1 MMVCVFFFFFNDT
14 ATTEIYTYGHTRS
27 LHDALPISEQ
37 GTGIGLVVCKRLIE
51 WMGGAIGVE
60 STPGTGSVFWVDL
73 LRTAQV
79 QPGVG
84 SAQAEPAMAVASHVR
99 SEERRVGKAWVSTCS
114 SRRSPYQ
121 STKNKKQYSTTNQ
134 NTTK

>member
-1 MMVCVFFFFFNDT
+1 MDGEQLQSLFQPFNRLGQEAST
-14 ATTEIYTYGHTRS
+14 
-27 LHDALPISEQ
+27 EQ

-84 SAQAEPAMAVASHVR
+84 SAQAEPAMAVASHVQR
-99 SEERRVGKAWVSTCS
+99 SEEQPSEL
-114 SRRSPYQ
+114 Q
-121 STKNKKQYSTTNQ
+121 SLMSI
-134 NTTK
+134 

>member
-84 SAQAEPAMAVASHVR
+84 SAQAEPAMAVASHVQGSR
-99 SEERRVGKAWVSTCS
+99 SAENTSEF
-114 SRRSPYQ
+114 Q
-121 STKNKKQYSTTNQ
+121 SLMRISYVVFCMK
-134 NTTK
+134 TTKMIM